1 MGGKKYTVYSR
12 GKMKLAWLKGKRLQ
26 RKKREIGQKRPMR
39 SSHLKRGR
47 LAEFKLTF
55 EKAWLVPNQ
64 IQVITHLCSFS
75 YEIKNEF
82 SQVNDMWTLRPSDQ
96 SNVIPNYIKQKH
108 YTK

>member
-1 MGGKKYTVYSR
+1 
-12 GKMKLAWLKGKRLQ
+12 MKLAWLKGKRLQ
-26 RKKREIGQKRPMR
+26 RKKREIGQQRPMR

-64 IQVITHLCSFS
+64 IQFIAHLCSFS
-75 YEIKNEF
+75 YEIKKEIKNEF